1 MSEIDLIK
9 ILANYGA
16 IGVTLIVTFWYITQ
30 KDKAQRL
37 IDKEHKE
44 EQLALM
50 KMHYDEREK
59 WAEKMA
65 EMHKE
70 AVDAQNKSTVVVTEL
85 VTLIRD
91 RRDVK

>member
-1 MSEIDLIK
+1 MNNLDLFK

-16 IGVTLIVTFWYITQ
+16 IGVTLIVCFWYITQ
-30 KDKAQRL
+30 KDKSQKVAE
-37 IDKEHKE
+37 KEHRE
-44 EQLALM
+44 EQKELM
-50 KMHYDEREK
+50 NVHYQEREK

-70 AVDAQNKSTVVVTEL
+70 AIAASNKSTTVITEL

-91 RRDVK
+91 RRSV

>member
-1 MSEIDLIK
+1 MDSLDLFK

-37 IDKEHKE
+37 TEKEHRDEQKE
-44 EQLALM
+44 LM
-50 KMHYDEREK
+50 SVHYQEREK
-59 WAEKMA
+59 WAQKMA
-65 EMHKE
+65 EMHGE
-70 AVDAQNKSTVVVTEL
+70 AMAAQNKSTAVVTEL

-91 RRDVK
+91 RRGV